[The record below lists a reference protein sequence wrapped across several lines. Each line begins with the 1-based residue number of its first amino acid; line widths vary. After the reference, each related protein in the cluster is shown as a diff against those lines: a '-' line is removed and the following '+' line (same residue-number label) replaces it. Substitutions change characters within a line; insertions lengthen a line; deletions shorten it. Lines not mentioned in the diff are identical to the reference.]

1 MKKYVQTRSWRMA
14 AGCAS
19 GGKMSG
25 YSESEKVADSAVAH
39 GSQLVRITCKV

>member
-1 MKKYVQTRSWRMA
+1 MCKLGLDGWQQVVQA
-14 AGCAS
+14 A
-19 GGKMSG
+19 GKMSG